1 MSSTAIRFNITLPR
15 ELGLK
20 LKASKNH
27 SKLIAESLSEKFA
40 REEKKRL
47 DAALAEGYKTRAQ
60 DDAALNREYDHMI
73 EDGI

>member
-1 MSSTAIRFNITLPR
+1 MNTTMRFNITLPR

-20 LKASKNH
+20 LKDATNRSKF
-27 SKLIAESLSEKFA
+27 IAESLSEKFE

-47 DAALAEGYKTRAQ
+47 GTVLAEGYKTRAKE
-60 DDAALNREYDHMI
+60 DAALNQEFDHMT